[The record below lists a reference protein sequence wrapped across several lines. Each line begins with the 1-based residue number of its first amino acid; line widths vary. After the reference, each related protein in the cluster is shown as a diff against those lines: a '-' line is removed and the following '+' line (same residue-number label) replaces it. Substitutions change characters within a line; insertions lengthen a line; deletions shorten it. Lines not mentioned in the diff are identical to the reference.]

1 MGRRS
6 WQRLFGLGLAVSA
19 VLPFPTVA
27 SPPPAPGLKPQPGS
41 CASAE
46 EATAPDV
53 AITACTAI
61 IQSKI
66 ATPADRASA
75 SFHRGY
81 LLAGRKEYRRA
92 IADYTEAIRLDPKMA
107 EAFSRRGDAY
117 ASLADG
123 DPDQNRAAA
132 DYEKAAKLNPR
143 DFGAGDEEMIAKQS
157 AYDTVVELDERGRSQ
172 FDQGNYSEAE
182 KLFREALKTSIKRLG
197 ERDPSTLAVLNN
209 LGGTLTSLGRPDV
222 AEPFIRQALAAQT
235 DISGERDH
243 STLDSLNNLGTN
255 LMAQGRHDEAEPVL
269 RKTLLLRTEVLGERD
284 TQVMDSLNVL
294 GVNLT
299 AQGRPAEAEVVL
311 RKAVRLQTEVLGESH
326 PDTAGSLANLA
337 TALMDEDRS
346 AEAEPLIRKAL
357 QATVQLRGER
367 DQAAVGYLQNLAVS
381 LRDQARF
388 GEAETLFVKA
398 LKLQTE
404 AYGEQHPDTLRTMGN
419 LALDQFLQ
427 GRVAEAFPL
436 LMKTLRLQTDVLGER
451 HPDTLGTIYLAAVTA
466 NALGAYDKVEPA
478 LSEALRTEAE
488 VLGTHHP
495 NTLASALLLADIR
508 LKIPGTQAL
517 APARIAVAGWRA
529 RQDTR
534 AGSASD
540 EAGLAREALQHQSA
554 YLVLAEAAWRGS
566 LAVPEQGGSLGS
578 ETYLALQD
586 SMMGAASQAMA
597 ETAARNAA
605 EGSGTGLGALARERQ
620 QQSDRWRANNVAQT
634 KALADPAGAQTGLL
648 LRRLNGDQVAIEAEI
663 ARIDTRLQAEFPDY
677 FALIRPKPLD
687 LATTQK
693 LLKPDEAILLVVPTD
708 YGTQIMAVTREGS
721 KWVRAPWDAKQV
733 SAAVRRLLWDAG
745 AAVSVD
751 EKTLKT
757 WELITAPGSYDSA
770 TAYTLYQ
777 QIVAPVADI
786 LVGKRQLFIAA
797 GGSLT
802 SLPFGILVTEPPA
815 PGDGQPAT
823 LRATKWFADVHAM
836 TVIPSIQSLQFL
848 RGGDAVKPR
857 RGVSAPFAGYGDPLL
872 EGEPQV
878 SGPQGRGG
886 RNAGSVF
893 LPASLRSG
901 TAIADITQLKLLE
914 RLPGTAIEME
924 NMRVALGAPRES
936 VHVQHDA
943 TEAAIKRADLAGVRV
958 LAFATH
964 GLMAGE
970 LPGSAEPGLVFTL
983 PVVASENDDGLLT
996 SSEISGLKLDADW
1009 VILSA
1014 CNTAAGDGTEGA
1026 PGLSG
1031 LARAFFYAGA
1041 RNLLV
1046 SHWPV
1051 RDDVASRLTVET
1063 IKLQRTTP
1071 GLSRAEA
1078 LQQAMRA
1085 IRDDTSH
1092 DATGDTWAHPSA
1104 WAPFS
1109 LIGDGAQHDGVVGHS
1124 H

>member
-6 WQRLFGLGLAVSA
+6 WERLFGLGLAVSA

-27 SPPPAPGLKPQPGS
+27 SPPPAPDLKPQPGS

-92 IADYTEAIRLDPKMA
+92 IADYTEA
-107 EAFSRRGDAY
+107 
-117 ASLADG
+117 
-123 DPDQNRAAA
+123 
-132 DYEKAAKLNPR
+132 
-143 DFGAGDEEMIAKQS
+143 
-157 AYDTVVELDERGRSQ
+157 
-172 FDQGNYSEAE
+172 
-182 KLFREALKTSIKRLG
+182 
-197 ERDPSTLAVLNN
+197 
-209 LGGTLTSLGRPDV
+209 
-222 AEPFIRQALAAQT
+222 
-235 DISGERDH
+235 
-243 STLDSLNNLGTN
+243 
-255 LMAQGRHDEAEPVL
+255 
-269 RKTLLLRTEVLGERD
+269 
-284 TQVMDSLNVL
+284 
-294 GVNLT
+294 
-299 AQGRPAEAEVVL
+299 
-311 RKAVRLQTEVLGESH
+311 
-326 PDTAGSLANLA
+326 
-337 TALMDEDRS
+337 
-346 AEAEPLIRKAL
+346 
-357 QATVQLRGER
+357 
-367 DQAAVGYLQNLAVS
+367 
-381 LRDQARF
+381 
-388 GEAETLFVKA
+388 
-398 LKLQTE
+398 
-404 AYGEQHPDTLRTMGN
+404 
-419 LALDQFLQ
+419 
-427 GRVAEAFPL
+427 
-436 LMKTLRLQTDVLGER
+436 
-451 HPDTLGTIYLAAVTA
+451 
-466 NALGAYDKVEPA
+466 
-478 LSEALRTEAE
+478 
-488 VLGTHHP
+488 
-495 NTLASALLLADIR
+495 
-508 LKIPGTQAL
+508 
-517 APARIAVAGWRA
+517 
-529 RQDTR
+529 
-534 AGSASD
+534 
-540 EAGLAREALQHQSA
+540 
-554 YLVLAEAAWRGS
+554 
-566 LAVPEQGGSLGS
+566 
-578 ETYLALQD
+578 
-586 SMMGAASQAMA
+586 
-597 ETAARNAA
+597 
-605 EGSGTGLGALARERQ
+605 
-620 QQSDRWRANNVAQT
+620 
-634 KALADPAGAQTGLL
+634 
-648 LRRLNGDQVAIEAEI
+648 
-663 ARIDTRLQAEFPDY
+663 
-677 FALIRPKPLD
+677 
-687 LATTQK
+687 
-693 LLKPDEAILLVVPTD
+693 
-708 YGTQIMAVTREGS
+708 
-721 KWVRAPWDAKQV
+721 
-733 SAAVRRLLWDAG
+733 
-745 AAVSVD
+745 
-751 EKTLKT
+751 
-757 WELITAPGSYDSA
+757 
-770 TAYTLYQ
+770 TLYQ
-777 QIVAPVADI
+777 QIVA
-786 LVGKRQLFIAA
+786 A
-797 GGSLT
+797 GG

-823 LRATKWFADVHAM
+823 LRATKWFADVHAL

-848 RGGDAVKPR
+848 RGGYAVKPR

-901 TAIADITQLKLLE
+901 TAIADITQLKLSE

-936 VHVQHDA
+936 VHVQSDA

-983 PVVASENDDGLLT
+983 PVVASETDDGLLT
-996 SSEISGLKLDADW
+996 ASEISGLKLDADW

-1063 IKLQRTTP
+1063 IKLQRITP

-1104 WAPFS
+1104 WGPFS

>member
-1 MGRRS
+1 M
-6 WQRLFGLGLAVSA
+6 
-19 VLPFPTVA
+19 P
-27 SPPPAPGLKPQPGS
+27 
-41 CASAE
+41 
-46 EATAPDV
+46 
-53 AITACTAI
+53 
-61 IQSKI
+61 
-66 ATPADRASA
+66 A
-75 SFHRGY
+75 SFTSTDSESEITQRGNPQ
-81 LLAGRKEYRRA
+81 RFKTVE
-92 IADYTEAIRLDPKMA
+92 
-107 EAFSRRGDAY
+107 
-117 ASLADG
+117 
-123 DPDQNRAAA
+123 NR
-132 DYEKAAKLNPR
+132 
-143 DFGAGDEEMIAKQS
+143 S
-157 AYDTVVELDERGRSQ
+157 
-172 FDQGNYSEAE
+172 
-182 KLFREALKTSIKRLG
+182 
-197 ERDPSTLAVLNN
+197 NN
-209 LGGTLTSLGRPDV
+209 LGATLTLLGRPNE

-243 STLDSLNNLGTN
+243 STLDSLNNLATN

-311 RKAVRLQTEVLGESH
+311 RKAVRLQTEVLGENH

-346 AEAEPLIRKAL
+346 AEAEPLIRKSLEAM
-357 QATVQLRGER
+357 TRLRGEG
-367 DQAAVGYLQNLAVS
+367 DQAAVGYLQNLAVV

-398 LKLQTE
+398 MKLQTE

-419 LALDQFLQ
+419 LALDQLLQ

-436 LMKTLRLQTDVLGER
+436 LMKTLKLQTAVLGER
-451 HPDTLGTIYLAAVTA
+451 HPDTLGTIYLAALTG

-478 LSEALRTEAE
+478 LSEALRTDAE
-488 VLGTHHP
+488 VLGPHHP

-508 LKIPGTQAL
+508 LKMPGTQAL

-529 RQDTR
+529 RQDLR

-554 YLVLAEAAWRGS
+554 FLVLAEAAWRGS
-566 LAVPEQGGSLGS
+566 LAAPDQAETLRS

-605 EGSGTGLGALARERQ
+605 EGSGPGLGALARERQ
-620 QQSDRWRANNVAQT
+620 QQSDRWRANNAAQT
-634 KALADPAGAQTGLL
+634 KALTDPAGAQPGHLL
-648 LRRLNGDQVAIEAEI
+648 GRLNDDQVAIEADI
-663 ARIDTRLQAEFPDY
+663 ARIDTRLKADFPDY
-677 FALIRPKPLD
+677 FALVRPKPLD
-687 LATTQK
+687 LTATQK
-693 LLKPDEAILLVVPTD
+693 LLKPGEAILLVVPTD
-708 YGTQIMAVTREGS
+708 YGTQIMAVTSEGS

-751 EKTLKT
+751 EKTRKT
-757 WELITAPGSYDSA
+757 WELISVPGSYDRK
-770 TAYTLYQ
+770 TAYALYQ

-786 LVGKRQLFIAA
+786 LAGKRQLFVAA

-802 SLPFGILVTEPPA
+802 SLPFGMLVTEPPGT
-815 PGDGQPAT
+815 GDGQPAA
-823 LRATKWFADVHAM
+823 LRATKWFADAHAL
-836 TVIPSIQSLQFL
+836 TVIPSIQSLQLL
-848 RGGDAVKPR
+848 RSGEVTKR
-857 RGVSAPFAGYGDPLL
+857 RHGVMKPFAAYGDPLL
-872 EGEPQV
+872 EGEPQALG
-878 SGPQGRGG
+878 SRGRGG
-886 RNAGSVF
+886 ASARSMF

-901 TAIADITQLKLLE
+901 AAIADITQLRLLE
-914 RLPGTAIEME
+914 RLPGTAVEME
-924 NMRVALGAPRES
+924 NMRAALGAPPES
-936 VHVQHDA
+936 VHVQRDA
-943 TEAAIKRADLAGVRV
+943 TEAAIKSADLAGVRV

-983 PVVASENDDGLLT
+983 PAVANENDDGLLT

-1051 RDDVASRLTVET
+1051 RDDVASLLTVET
-1063 IKLQRTTP
+1063 IKLQQANP
-1071 GLSRAEA
+1071 SLSRAEA

-1085 IRDDTSH
+1085 IRDDPSH

-1109 LIGDGAQHDGVVGHS
+1109 LIGDGAKHDSVVGRLR
-1124 H
+1124 